1 MPYNLLSLR
10 TNLETVQKEADAAG
24 WTRQLQLEESAL
36 DTTIE
41 RLKHEMEKLEAL
53 ELGGTSYE
61 KAYNSHVVDTESVR
75 I

>member
-1 MPYNLLSLR
+1 MPFNLRSLQ
-10 TNLETVQKEADAAG
+10 TNLEILQKEVDAAG

-41 RLKHEMEKLEAL
+41 RLKHEMEKLEDL
-53 ELGGTSYE
+53 ELGGTSRGIAFSSDE
-61 KAYNSHVVDTESVR
+61 L